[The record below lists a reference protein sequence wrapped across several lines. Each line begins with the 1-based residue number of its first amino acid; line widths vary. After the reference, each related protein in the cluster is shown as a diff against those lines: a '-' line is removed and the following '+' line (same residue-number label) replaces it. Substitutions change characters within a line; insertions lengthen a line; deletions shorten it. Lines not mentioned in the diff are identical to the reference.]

1 MILKAN
7 TSIEL
12 KCDWNGN
19 FKLIDPDGNVWHYKR
34 EKWAECQKHMWD
46 LVKPAQGD
54 PK

>member
-12 KCDWNGN
+12 QCDWNGN
-19 FKLIDPDGNVWHYKR
+19 FKLVDPEGIIWHYKR
-34 EKWAECQKHMWD
+34 EKWNECQKHMWD
-46 LVKPAQGD
+46 LIKPAQGD